1 MNFRLA
7 AGLIPILA
15 LMGCQSV
22 DTNIPTLRTG
32 GQMTAQLER
41 YMAAPDHKAF
51 YVSRSGNIAR
61 FGFTAEHPTIAEAI
75 DVALVRCEQA
85 GSTARDCK
93 LYHVDDLKLE
103 GERRDTAFLAVSMIT
118 GESVL
123 PPPSEVSIPIDWEG
137 VGDAIPTRVAV
148 YGTPMF
154 GRIDM
159 AWPTA
164 SGRSRDVCG
173 GRFSV
178 LSEGDSS
185 TTERGMQGIWQLD
198 CSNGITARGEFK
210 QKAAQTPFIGS
221 GTDSEGRALSFWYL
235 PPEN

>member
-1 MNFRLA
+1 MKKIVSALVA
-7 AGLIPILA
+7 PTVL

-51 YVSRSGNIAR
+51 YVSRSGNLAR
-61 FGFTAEHPTIAEAI
+61 FGFTAEHPTIAEAM

-85 GSTARDCK
+85 GSGSNDCK
-93 LYHVDDLKLE
+93 LYHVDDMKLE
-103 GERRDTAFLAVSMIT
+103 GETRDTAFLAVSMIT

-123 PPPSEVSIPIDWEG
+123 PPSPAVSVSIDWEG

-148 YGTPMF
+148 YGTPLF

-173 GRFSV
+173 GRFGVVEKDESAT
-178 LSEGDSS
+178 SA
-185 TTERGMQGIWQLD
+185 RGIQGIWQLD
-198 CSNGITARGEFK
+198 CSNGMTARGTFK
-210 QKAAQTPFIGS
+210 QKAAETPFIGN
-221 GTDSEGRALSFWYL
+221 GTDSEGRAISFWYL
-235 PPEN
+235 APEG